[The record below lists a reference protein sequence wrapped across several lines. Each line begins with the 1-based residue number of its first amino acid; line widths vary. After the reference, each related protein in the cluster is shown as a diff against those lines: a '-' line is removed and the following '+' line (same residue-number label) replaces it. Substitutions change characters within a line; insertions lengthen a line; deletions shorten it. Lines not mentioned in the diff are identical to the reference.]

1 MCMTLE
7 LMLCSRR
14 NFARGS
20 ANSRSKHFVCLLA
33 MLLADGPTMDLQ
45 PFSIQIT
52 YIHSLCKRD
61 FFLSNFG
68 TADNV
73 STTYVTRAISSGLS
87 IVQPKYW
94 SVISPGLTMSPSVV
108 RYVAPK
114 VPTVLASRESVD
126 LPGYDLWLH
135 FVSFTQSLGSPSQ
148 SS

>member
-1 MCMTLE
+1 MP
-7 LMLCSRR
+7 SRDALSR
-14 NFARGS
+14 WTYNGS
-20 ANSRSKHFVCLLA
+20 A
-33 MLLADGPTMDLQ
+33 TLQ
-45 PFSIQIT
+45 YSNHVYSFSLQEG
-52 YIHSLCKRD
+52 